1 MEVEKKVYQNN
12 SANVVG
18 SMKVHF
24 VWCTKYRYKIIEG
37 QIALRCRELIRQGC
51 EANGIKIISGA
62 VGKDHVHL
70 LVDLPTS
77 MSAAKAVQLIKGR
90 TSHMLQDE
98 FPQLK
103 KRYWGQHL
111 WARGYYYGSV
121 GEVTED
127 TIKQYIENQG
137 NEEDNIKIFE

>member
-1 MEVEKKVYQNN
+1 MAYHNT
-12 SANVVG
+12 AHAVG
-18 SMKVHF
+18 SLKVHV

-37 QIALRCRELIRQGC
+37 PIAIRCRELLRQGC
-51 EANGIKIISGA
+51 EANGIKILRGA
-62 VGKDHVHL
+62 IGKDHVHML
-70 LVDLPTS
+70 LEIPTTLS
-77 MSAAKAVQLIKGR
+77 VGKVMQLLKGR

-121 GEVTED
+121 GEVTEK
-127 TIKQYIENQG
+127 TIQEYINNQG
-137 NEEDNIKIFE
+137 EEEENIKIFE

>member
-1 MEVEKKVYQNN
+1 MVYQNN
-12 SANVVG
+12 SAHVVG

>member
-1 MEVEKKVYQNN
+1 MVYQNN
-12 SANVVG
+12 SGHVVG

>member
-12 SANVVG
+12 SAHVVG

-77 MSAAKAVQLIKGR
+77 MSAAKAVHLIKGR

>member
-1 MEVEKKVYQNN
+1 MVYQNN
-12 SANVVG
+12 SAHVVG

-77 MSAAKAVQLIKGR
+77 MSAAKAVHLIKGR